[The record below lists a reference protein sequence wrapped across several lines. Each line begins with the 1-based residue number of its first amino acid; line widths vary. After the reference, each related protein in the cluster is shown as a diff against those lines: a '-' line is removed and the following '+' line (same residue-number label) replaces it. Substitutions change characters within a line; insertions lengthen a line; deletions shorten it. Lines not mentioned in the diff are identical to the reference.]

1 MEYLVTIIIRNIDEE
16 ILNQISDG
24 SVLYLQRFGMLSARV
39 DIIIMFLD
47 IYANYNNCM
56 SMMLGVRND

>member
-1 MEYLVTIIIRNIDEE
+1 MIIIRNIDEE